1 MNYQQVQLRSEAR
14 DKLLRAA
21 TELADARPS
30 GRATGG
36 AGLPARP
43 DVQAALANRLR
54 WCRRSALPSRRRTFH
69 AIRKLCRGAR
79 LHHHRPVV
87 ACLQVIVL
95 TAALMTFAMARAG
108 TAERAP
114 AVEGRNAMHEI
125 FRKRHA
131 VRSFQSRDISRKDL
145 EAILAAA
152 DSAPSAGGL
161 KSREVLVVSDDET
174 KHKLVQAAYGQ
185 EFVGQA
191 SVVLVF
197 WSVPSRSAA
206 KYGARGRDLFALQD
220 ATIAASFAWLQAV
233 ASGLGACWVG
243 AFNDD
248 AIRSIF
254 QNKIERDWRPIALLP
269 IGYAAE

>member
-1 MNYQQVQLRSEAR
+1 MNYQQVQLRSEGR
-14 DKLLRAA
+14 EKLLRAA
-21 TELADARPS
+21 MEIADARPS

-43 DVQAALANRLR
+43 DVQAAPAERLR
-54 WCRRSALPSRRRTFH
+54 WCRSALPSRRRTFH
-69 AIRKLCRGAR
+69 GIRKLCRGAR
-79 LHHHRPVV
+79 LHHHRPVI
-87 ACLQVIVL
+87 ACLQVTVL
-95 TAALMTFAMARAG
+95 AAALMTFAMARAG
-108 TAERAP
+108 TVERAP

-145 EAILAAA
+145 QAILAAA

-243 AFNDD
+243 AFDDD
-248 AIRSIF
+248 AVRSIF